1 MGIVRGGVHFLL
13 GKKKSKKSI
22 LPPSE
27 VVGLNGSLVLAGVAL
42 VLSVINLD
50 WNIFHTIQNYKI
62 SIVLYVTQVS

>member
-1 MGIVRGGVHFLL
+1 MDIVREGVNFLL
-13 GKKKSKKSI
+13 KKKFKKSI

-27 VVGLNGSLVLAGVAL
+27 VVGLNGSLVLAGLAL

-62 SIVLYVTQVS
+62 SIVLYVAQVS